1 MLTSNDP
8 QETRTNANPALN
20 SVSQNTNNCP
30 PHLLMRGTVHTYTGT
45 DPARTVRPELWVMYL
60 DLVLFGVQYTLLYT
74 LRSTTKCLGRVHKK
88 ILVELLFFPPKNDAH
103 THSLMQNEQSRTHSA
118 KTPTNAQCSCV
129 GGKWENV
136 KYINTHGGAH
146 RAERRKSR
154 LCVPLAHKSQNSTPR
169 EIVGSTIFRPIS
181 IQTLIILT
189 FCMTLSERDC
199 AYKHERTCMK
209 IRASWNILGFH

>member
-88 ILVELLFFPPKNDAH
+88 ILVELLFFRRKMMH
-103 THSLMQNEQSRTHSA
+103 TLTHSCKMNNHAHIQPRRRRTH
-118 KTPTNAQCSCV
+118 NV
-129 GGKWENV
+129 LVLGENE
-136 KYINTHGGAH
+136 K
-146 RAERRKSR
+146 
-154 LCVPLAHKSQNSTPR
+154 
-169 EIVGSTIFRPIS
+169 
-181 IQTLIILT
+181 IL
-189 FCMTLSERDC
+189 
-199 AYKHERTCMK
+199 
-209 IRASWNILGFH
+209 NI